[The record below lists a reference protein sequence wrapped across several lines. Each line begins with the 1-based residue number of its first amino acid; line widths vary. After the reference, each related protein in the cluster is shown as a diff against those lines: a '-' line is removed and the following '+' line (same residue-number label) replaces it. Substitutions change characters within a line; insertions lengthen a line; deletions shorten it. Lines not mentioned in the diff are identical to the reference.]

1 MVGALQTKEMISA
14 LCEHLGKN
22 VCSLKRGLQMDTCN
36 KKMKMAAF
44 ASDSEKL
51 IMPPR
56 SSFGRYLQ

>member
-1 MVGALQTKEMISA
+1 
-14 LCEHLGKN
+14 
-22 VCSLKRGLQMDTCN
+22 MDTCN
-36 KKMKMAAF
+36 RKTEMAAF